1 MYIASFYSAHEFI
14 IISQEGGR
22 MYQHVMVPLDGS
34 ELAECVLPHVRTIAV
49 GCNVV
54 KVTLVRV
61 VEPLLI
67 RGSVG
72 VRISPEEKERLEK
85 ESMDEAKDY
94 LEGIV
99 KSLKET
105 GVAAQSEVLHGD
117 VVNKLIDYAN
127 MNEVDLVIVST
138 HGRSG
143 VSRWVWGSVTD
154 RILRAACVPVT
165 MIRAPGCFPGI

>member
-1 MYIASFYSAHEFI
+1 
-14 IISQEGGR
+14 

-34 ELAECVLPHVRTIAV
+34 ELAECVLPHVRAIAV
-49 GCNVV
+49 GCSVV

-85 ESMDEAKDY
+85 QSMDEAKDY
-94 LEGIV
+94 LEQIA
-99 KSLKET
+99 KSLKES
-105 GVAAQSEVLHGD
+105 GVAAESEVLSGD
-117 VVNKLIDYAN
+117 VVSKLVDYAN
-127 MNEVDLVIVST
+127 MNEVDLVIIST

-154 RILRAACVPVT
+154 RILRAVCVPVT
-165 MIRAPGCFPGI
+165 MVRAPGCFPGI

>member
-1 MYIASFYSAHEFI
+1 
-14 IISQEGGR
+14 

-34 ELAECVLPHVRTIAV
+34 ELAECVLPHVRAIAV
-49 GCNVV
+49 GCSVV

-85 ESMDEAKDY
+85 QSMDEAKDY
-94 LEGIV
+94 LDQIA
-99 KSLKET
+99 KSLKES
-105 GVAAQSEVLHGD
+105 GVAAESEVLSGD
-117 VVNKLIDYAN
+117 VVSKLVDYAN
-127 MNEVDLVIVST
+127 MNEVDLVIIST

-154 RILRAACVPVT
+154 RILRAVCVPVT
-165 MIRAPGCFPGI
+165 MVRSPGCFPGI

>member
-1 MYIASFYSAHEFI
+1 
-14 IISQEGGR
+14 

-34 ELAECVLPHVRTIAV
+34 ELAECVLPHVRTIAL
-49 GCNVV
+49 GCDVV

-61 VEPLLI
+61 AEPLHI
-67 RGSVG
+67 RSGME
-72 VRISPEEKERLEK
+72 VRIPPKEKQRLEK
-85 ESMDEAKDY
+85 GSMDKARDY
-94 LEGIV
+94 LEHIV
-99 KSLKET
+99 KSLKEE

-117 VVNKLIDYAN
+117 VVDKLIDYAN
-127 MNEVDLVIVST
+127 MNEVDLIIVST

-165 MIRAPGCFPGI
+165 MIRAPGCIPGI